1 MEDNNHL
8 STSGAIVVSG
18 AIIGGLVGGIPG
30 FVIGGLIGSVIQE
43 IKCPRCGGIMKFI
56 NGLWRCQ
63 VCGYT
68 KN

>member
-30 FVIGGLIGSVIQE
+30 FVIGGLILIVRLHPSCTHSSPKYI
-43 IKCPRCGGIMKFI
+43 
-56 NGLWRCQ
+56 LCQ
-63 VCGYT
+63 SFST
-68 KN
+68 KPG